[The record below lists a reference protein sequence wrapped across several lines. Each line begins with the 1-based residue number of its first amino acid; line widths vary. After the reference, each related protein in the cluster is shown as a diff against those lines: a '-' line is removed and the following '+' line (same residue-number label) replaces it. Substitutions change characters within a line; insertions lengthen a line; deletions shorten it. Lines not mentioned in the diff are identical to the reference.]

1 MAAETRN
8 IYNCT
13 NSFEVDSVVA
23 SLTTRSDGLT
33 VALSDLNSAYSDC
46 LSVVTSTGGDFYLSL
61 TNEDSGCSL
70 YPFKAVPV
78 VCMIGLSGGEQF
90 LLSNIDTAS

>member
-1 MAAETRN
+1 M
-8 IYNCT
+8 
-13 NSFEVDSVVA
+13 
-23 SLTTRSDGLT
+23 GLLLHYPILILHI
-33 VALSDLNSAYSDC
+33 VIC

-90 LLSNIDTAS
+90 LLRNIDTDS